1 MTQTNGSELGPQLRQ
16 KPDENNLNIYET
28 IYDSLASAPTRRRS
42 APKKGFHQIIYQPNE
57 QDNFK
62 QFMIFPGLI
71 RLRYD
76 GACSS
81 RTRTHP
87 PTHTHTHKHTHSLS
101 HLSLSLSL
109 SHSRTCTSTYKQ
121 MMQKK

>member
-42 APKKGFHQIIYQPNE
+42 APKKGFHQIIYQLNE

-87 PTHTHTHKHTHSLS
+87 PTHTHTQAHT
-101 HLSLSLSL
+101 LSLSSLSL
-109 SHSRTCTSTYKQ
+109 THAHAQARTNKCCKRNEA
-121 MMQKK
+121 